1 MFGLLLAVMVGGAG
15 MLALWTIF
23 STVGS
28 RFELIVT
35 LLRHGPQPFV
45 APVDP
50 APTRFTIRPVRRI
63 ETRPAL
69 VVPGWRE
76 AA

>member
-1 MFGLLLAVMVGGAG
+1 MFGLLAVVMVGGAAA
-15 MLALWTIF
+15 LALWTIF
-23 STVGS
+23 ATLGS

-35 LLRHGPQPFV
+35 LLRHGAQPF
-45 APVDP
+45 ASPVEP
-50 APTRFTIRPVRRI
+50 APTRITLRPVRRMDP
-63 ETRPAL
+63 RPAL